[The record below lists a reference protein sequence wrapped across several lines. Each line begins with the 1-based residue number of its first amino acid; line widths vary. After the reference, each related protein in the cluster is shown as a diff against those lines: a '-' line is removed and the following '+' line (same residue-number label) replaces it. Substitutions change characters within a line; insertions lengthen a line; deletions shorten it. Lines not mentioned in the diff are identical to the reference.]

1 MSYKLVIAEKP
12 MLARDIARAVCGKT
26 VSESAPLPIS
36 GNGYTVVGCAGHLL
50 ELMEPEKIDP
60 RWGKPWSLDALPIDI
75 PNWPK
80 EPIKDKKDLIER
92 IRGLLDNADCVIHA
106 GDPDDEGQL
115 IVDELLDYLGY
126 DGDVLRVYVN
136 DNIEK
141 NIRRAFENL
150 VPNEECRSAGDAAYA
165 RQMADACFGMNET
178 RLATKRLGGLFSV
191 GRVQTPT
198 LGLVVKRDEAIE
210 HHVSRKYYEL
220 TATGTCPDVD
230 DSLTFKFKPGKELL
244 GDEKHLF
251 EREPLDALKSSLDRA
266 SQDFTTE
273 VTKSFQYPPLP
284 YNLTILLS
292 DMSKRYGFTAAKTQ
306 QITQDLR
313 DKYKAITYNRSDSQY
328 LKEEHFAQAPDVLG
342 QAMRNLGVTWPLD
355 FSIHSKAFNEKNVT
369 AHHGIIPQEA
379 DVPVSKMTTDE
390 AKVYGA
396 IVERYAMQFLPPAV
410 YDMST
415 STFTAEVGKLTAV
428 CKRLRDA
435 GFTATFGNAG
445 NDDEE
450 PTGTPWVEAGSHRLE
465 GIACTISEKETTPP
479 KPYTEGTLIAD
490 MASIA
495 KYVTDTEV
503 KEILK
508 RKDDGKKGEHGG
520 IGTTATRSSIIE
532 NLKTR
537 GYLDETKGKVRS
549 TEKARAFYH
558 LLPPEIAGADVTARW
573 WLIQQD
579 IADGKTDVNAL
590 QRSVIEVFRGHQ
602 DTAYVGAHIGG
613 DRPTVGKCP
622 KCGQDV
628 VKVGSIYSC
637 SSNRNEKQEDGSWK
651 QVVGCGFKLFPF
663 CGKKFTER
671 QASALLAGK
680 AVPLKGCKSKAGKTF
695 DCKVLLK
702 GDGTL
707 EPVFADRKKGGKTSR
722 TRR

>member
-1 MSYKLVIAEKP
+1 
-12 MLARDIARAVCGKT
+12 
-26 VSESAPLPIS
+26 
-36 GNGYTVVGCAGHLL
+36 
-50 ELMEPEKIDP
+50 
-60 RWGKPWSLDALPIDI
+60 
-75 PNWPK
+75 
-80 EPIKDKKDLIER
+80 
-92 IRGLLDNADCVIHA
+92 
-106 GDPDDEGQL
+106 
-115 IVDELLDYLGY
+115 
-126 DGDVLRVYVN
+126 
-136 DNIEK
+136 
-141 NIRRAFENL
+141 
-150 VPNEECRSAGDAAYA
+150 
-165 RQMADACFGMNET
+165 
-178 RLATKRLGGLFSV
+178 
-191 GRVQTPT
+191 
-198 LGLVVKRDEAIE
+198 
-210 HHVSRKYYEL
+210 
-220 TATGTCPDVD
+220 
-230 DSLTFKFKPGKELL
+230 
-244 GDEKHLF
+244 
-251 EREPLDALKSSLDRA
+251 
-266 SQDFTTE
+266 
-273 VTKSFQYPPLP
+273 
-284 YNLTILLS
+284 
-292 DMSKRYGFTAAKTQ
+292 
-306 QITQDLR
+306 
-313 DKYKAITYNRSDSQY
+313 
-328 LKEEHFAQAPDVLG
+328 
-342 QAMRNLGVTWPLD
+342 MRNLGVTWPLD

-379 DVPVSKMTTDE
+379 DAPVSKMTADE

-410 YDMST
+410 YDVST
-415 STFTAEVGKLTAV
+415 SSFAAEGGMFTAV
-428 CKRLRDA
+428 CKRLREA
-435 GFTATFGNAG
+435 GFTATFGSTG
-445 NDDEE
+445 DDDEE
-450 PTGTPWVEAGSHRLE
+450 PTGTPWVEAGSHRLG

-532 NLKTR
+532 NLKAR

-579 IADGKTDVNAL
+579 IADGKADVNAL
-590 QRSVIEVFRGHQ
+590 QQNVIEVFRGHQ
-602 DTAYVGAHIGG
+602 DTAYIGAHIGG

-651 QVVGCGFKLFPF
+651 QVSGCGFKLFPF

-695 DCKVLLK
+695 NCKVHLK
-702 GDGTL
+702 RDGEL
-707 EPVFADRKKGGKTSR
+707 EPIFDSKPKGNHNKTKR
-722 TRR
+722 